1 MDKNASLNVI
11 GQLRKSIQDR
21 HAEIVAQNEIIA
33 RLELSGQD
41 AREARAIR
49 AQLWLS
55 QETDRAEIER
65 LEDINKQE
73 AQRQRGSAE

>member
-1 MDKNASLNVI
+1 MSASYSLNVI
-11 GQLRKSIQDR
+11 GQLRKRIEERQF
-21 HAEIVAQNEIIA
+21 EVVAQNEVVA

-55 QETDRAEIER
+55 QEADRAEIER
-65 LEDINKQE
+65 LEEMNKQKD
-73 AQRQRGSAE
+73 RK